1 MALKDFKF
9 ENLPPSRQYVVLGI
23 VALALAAIVYM
34 YYLKDMVTQRSTLA
48 QEVAKLEVS
57 VAQATAAA
65 SRFNQVKKEMAD
77 LEERLRIL
85 RTVLPDQKL
94 TPVVLRSVQEMATLS
109 NLKLVKFNPKPL
121 VSRAF
126 HADWPISVE
135 TQGSYHALGKFFERI
150 SKSTRIIN
158 VGNISLKGIENSTDP
173 THTLN
178 AACTATTFVFREEM
192 LGATGK

>member
-9 ENLPPSRQYVVLGI
+9 ENLPPFKQYVVMGI
-23 VALALAAIVYM
+23 LALALAGIVYA
-34 YYLKDMVTQRSTLA
+34 YYLKDMVTQRSSLA
-48 QEVAKLEVS
+48 QDVAKLEVS
-57 VAQATAAA
+57 VAQGTAAA
-65 SRFNQVKKEMAD
+65 GRFNQVKKEMAD

-94 TPVVLRSVQEMATLS
+94 TPLVFRSVQEMATLS
-109 NLKLVKFNPKPL
+109 NLKLTKFNPKAVVP
-121 VSRAF
+121 RAF

-135 TQGSYHALGKFFERI
+135 AQGSYHALGKFFERI

-173 THTLN
+173 TQTLN

-192 LGATGK
+192 LGVAGK